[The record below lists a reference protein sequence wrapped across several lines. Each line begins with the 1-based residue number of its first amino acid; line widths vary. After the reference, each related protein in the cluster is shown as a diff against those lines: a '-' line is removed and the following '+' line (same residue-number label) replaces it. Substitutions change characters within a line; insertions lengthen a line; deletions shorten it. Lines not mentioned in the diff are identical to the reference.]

1 MGDAPH
7 TIVASNAEDWADNSE
22 WAVPSRAFYVDAS
35 NATWTNLVQRGE
47 FAGIKVIGTS
57 SRRTLK
63 PVQTRIRVEDYA
75 PYSTWWNESNGNASA
90 SGSASVNGITWRVYG
105 EDAEFFRDLYV
116 TTDISCWLAK
126 PRAVMPVME
135 VPAYIYTK
143 TEHSGDCVAAL
154 KSQAFEFAGEL
165 EKVTIPASMDEIG
178 PWAFNGCTNLKE
190 IVWYRDPK
198 HMQCGSRSFSD
209 VPCVDFGW
217 AIQGSRLVGYWG
229 VCPSNL
235 QIPTNVTEIGVNKFN
250 GTELAFECSQT
261 LVSLTIPSSVTN
273 IEEWAMTDC
282 PNLKAV
288 VLPEGMTHL
297 PEGLFDQ
304 DMKLAN
310 VILPASITSVGE
322 MSLSEIAGP
331 VVFQG
336 DKPSVSGS
344 PFASSDS
351 YKVYFLPGTKGWE
364 DGGTWYGMRT
374 YAISQEELAQIKRD
388 RSADMRATLDGG
400 RATEFTIQ
408 FNANGGTGTMRS
420 VVVRY
425 DNEGAMPKNAFSKN
439 GAHFIGWSETPDGP
453 AVYRDGASLKSLAI
467 DADGVA
473 RLYAKWASNAYTIS
487 FDANGGEGE
496 MQPVDCQL
504 NQALSLPS
512 NLFTNLGC
520 TFVGWALSDDRQ
532 KVVYSNRQSVSNL
545 IALSGLGETLYA
557 VWQTNRYNV
566 VFNANKGSGT
576 MRDQDFAYGETK
588 ALSSNDFVRVG
599 HDYLG
604 WSLTPDGVVDYRDG
618 EIVSNLTAV
627 ANQTVT
633 LYAKW
638 HSHTYRVVFDA
649 NGGTGTMPDSTFNC
663 GTIYQ
668 LPKNTFIFGGLVFI
682 GWSLEPEG
690 PVVYRNGSEVVD
702 LAVDD
707 GAEVTL
713 YAVWSDTYPWA
724 AEADGPF
731 DPLVANVYDG
741 YLVDE
746 AQAVVGTIQ
755 VKTAK
760 QAVKT
765 VSDKVTKVKSV
776 VTNVAVTATVTDPA
790 AKKWRYSKGAVA
802 MPVVDGLASVTGL
815 VCTAK
820 GVVVTNFTVSV
831 GLNGMSGAWGD
842 YEIVGARNGMG
853 VKGDPMMTALDG
865 YKRSWSATVGGTR
878 LQLTP
883 RAKGTTKIVGTTP
896 DGFKISANVQGVMG
910 DGAFYVPYVAT
921 LKNGRLTKSVDLL
934 LRVLADGTVEVL
946 SSSLG
951 ELVEGGATEAPV
963 IADRTARRTIL
974 AGVTYS
980 ETVAIQEL
988 GHPAKFA
995 ATKLPTGLKIN
1006 ATTGEITGVP
1016 TKAGTYESVIKAT
1029 SGANSKWIDQ
1039 ITRTY
1044 VVEALPPWA
1053 VGTFDGGSHEGVGTV
1068 TVAAT
1073 GKISGKWMSEGTNW
1087 TLTATSFDAYDPE
1100 EDAYWATVV
1109 GKSGKLAFTNDLV
1122 VTSEVLRT
1130 DLFKAYQNN
1139 WKVEPLKSEAVN
1151 LKGRIFTREVAGGEL
1166 TLKVGANGTVTITGR
1181 FVTGVDA
1188 RGKEIV
1194 YTATGSG
1201 VLIPTDSGD
1210 YFVHIYLPPKS
1221 GKFDGLATEV
1231 FVTFG
1236 D

>member
-1 MGDAPH
+1 MQKKFIGYF
-7 TIVASNAEDWADNSE
+7 TL
-22 WAVPSRAFYVDAS
+22 AVSCFSFLQLLA
-35 NATWTNLVQRGE
+35 
-47 FAGIKVIGTS
+47 
-57 SRRTLK
+57 
-63 PVQTRIRVEDYA
+63 
-75 PYSTWWNESNGNASA
+75 
-90 SGSASVNGITWRVYG
+90 GSASIGGRTWTYELGEGDAVITGVTPNTGSVVIPQKIDGYPVTEIG
-105 EDAEFFRDLYV
+105 EGV
-116 TTDISCWLAK
+116 
-126 PRAVMPVME
+126 
-135 VPAYIYTK
+135 
-143 TEHSGDCVAAL
+143 
-154 KSQAFEFAGEL
+154 FEECTRL
-165 EKVTIPASMDEIG
+165 TSVTIPEGVETIGPYAFCWSGLREVKLPSTLKYIEEGAFEGCQALGSAILPMSIRKIG
-178 PWAFNGCTNLKE
+178 PWAFNGCKNLKE
-190 IVWYRDPK
+190 IGDYQDPAG
-198 HMQCGSRSFSD
+198 MRCGSRSFSD
-209 VPCVDFGW
+209 VPSVKFAW
-217 AIQGSRLVGYWG
+217 VIQGSRLVGYRG
-229 VCPSNL
+229 ACPPNL
-235 QIPTNVTEIGVNKFN
+235 QIPAGVTEIGVNESN
-250 GTELAFECSQT
+250 GTELAFEGSQT
-261 LVSLTIPSSVTN
+261 LVSLTIPSSVTY

-304 DMKLAN
+304 DAKLAN
-310 VILPASITSVGE
+310 LILPASVKTVGE

-331 VVFQG
+331 VVFLG
-336 DKPSVSGS
+336 DKPTVVVPSYGAINSRS
-344 PFASSDS
+344 PFDASDS
-351 YKVYFLPGTKGWE
+351 YKVYFLPGAKGWVN
-364 DGGTWYGMRT
+364 GGTWCGMRT
-374 YAISQEELAQIKRD
+374 YAISDEELARIKRARD
-388 RSADMRATLDGG
+388 ADLQGSSVGG
-400 RATEFTIQ
+400 GTAGFVVQ
-408 FNANGGTGTMRS
+408 FNANGGTGTMAKES
-420 VVVRY
+420 FVF
-425 DNEGAMPKNAFSKN
+425 DTAKALTANAFKRN
-439 GAHFIGWSETPDGP
+439 GYAFAGWSTEPGGP
-453 AVYRDGASLKSLAI
+453 VAYGDGAVIK
-467 DADGVA
+467 
-473 RLYAKWASNAYTIS
+473 
-487 FDANGGEGE
+487 
-496 MQPVDCQL
+496 
-504 NQALSLPS
+504 
-512 NLFTNLGC
+512 
-520 TFVGWALSDDRQ
+520 
-532 KVVYSNRQSVSNL
+532 
-545 IALSGLGETLYA
+545 
-557 VWQTNRYNV
+557 
-566 VFNANKGSGT
+566 
-576 MRDQDFAYGETK
+576 
-588 ALSSNDFVRVG
+588 
-599 HDYLG
+599 
-604 WSLTPDGVVDYRDG
+604 
-618 EIVSNLTAV
+618 NLTETAGGV
-627 ANQTVT
+627 VT
-633 LYAKW
+633 LYAAW
-638 HSHTYRVVFDA
+638 ELA
-649 NGGTGTMPDSTFNC
+649 
-663 GTIYQ
+663 
-668 LPKNTFIFGGLVFI
+668 
-682 GWSLEPEG
+682 G
-690 PVVYRNGSEVVD
+690 P
-702 LAVDD
+702 
-707 GAEVTL
+707 
-713 YAVWSDTYPWA
+713 W
-724 AEADGPF
+724 PF
-731 DPLVANVYDG
+731 DSYVANVYDG

-765 VSDKVTKVKSV
+765 VTDKVTKVKSV

-865 YKRSWSATVGGTR
+865 YKKSWSATVGGTR

-883 RAKGTTKIVGTTP
+883 GAKGTTKIAGTTP
-896 DGFKISANVQGVMG
+896 DGFKISASVQGVMG

-921 LKNGRLTKSVDLL
+921 LKNGRLTKFVDLL

-1087 TLTATSFDAYDPE
+1087 TLTATSFDAYNPE

-1210 YFVHIYLPPKS
+1210 YFVYIYLPPKP
-1221 GKFDGLATEV
+1221 GKFDGLVTIVALMGGVQLWEGGPYWAECNVGATRPEEYGNY
-1231 FVTFG
+1231 FWWG
-1236 D
+1236 DTVGYKRNAADNGWVSVKDGSAFSFMAASKGAPYVHRRYA